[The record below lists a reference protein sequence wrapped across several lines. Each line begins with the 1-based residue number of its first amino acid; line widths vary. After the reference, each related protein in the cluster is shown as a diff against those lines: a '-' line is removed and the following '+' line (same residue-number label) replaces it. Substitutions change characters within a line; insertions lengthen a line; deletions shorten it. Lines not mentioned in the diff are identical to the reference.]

1 MRAHALK
8 GLRLPAPVCWML
20 CLLAGA
26 ALLLASPSPASAVGR
41 ATFNDMLVQKCP
53 QKGSCPWKLSCGVE
67 GKPEAEMFAGSKAKT
82 KYSVNINKGLD
93 IQTFPADIRCT
104 AWLDTGWIG
113 TSWEKLNTTTINVP
127 AGGEYTLDINS
138 RAQGS
143 VTVRMSVDSL
153 EISTPPPPPAA
164 PARPAKPAK
173 GKKGAVAPAAPA
185 ASQAPQVLAVFSPEP
200 DGRAVVVGLDWTA
213 FKKRVDDLGTRG
225 LQLAEVSTFEQ
236 GGKVYWNGIFHSSQ
250 QPILMLANQDG
261 DTFLKNWKTGTG
273 NRKRLFNLTIYPS
286 GGKILFTGL
295 FRDLGEKHSLWVGQN
310 RKEFDAK
317 VKELKNTQGL
327 QLIDVTTYKPSST
340 VLYAGAFRYEETQNE
355 YWQALDRAAF
365 EKRWQAARGKQM
377 QLIDV
382 ETYKDGNQRLF
393 DAIVHGGTPGDAVIG
408 VDLNAFVT
416 RWRDMVSKGLRPT
429 DLKVYQE

>member
-1 MRAHALK
+1 LK

-26 ALLLASPSPASAVGR
+26 VLLLASPSPASAVGR
-41 ATFNDMLVQKCP
+41 ATFNDMVVQRCP
-53 QKGSCPWKLSCGVE
+53 KGSCPWKLSCGVE
-67 GKPEAEMFAGSKAKT
+67 GKPEAEMFAGAKAKT

-93 IQTFPADIRCT
+93 IQTFPADVRCT

-138 RAQGS
+138 SAQGS
-143 VTVRMSVDSL
+143 VTVRLSVDSL
-153 EISTPPPPPAA
+153 EITTPPPPPAA
-164 PARPAKPAK
+164 PAPK
-173 GKKGAVAPAAPA
+173 GKKGAAAAPPAAPA
-185 ASQAPQVLAVFSPEP
+185 APQVLAVFSPEP
-200 DGRAVVVGLDWTA
+200 EGRAVVIGMEWNA

-225 LQLAEVSTFEQ
+225 LQLTEVSTFDQ
-236 GGKVYWNGIFHSSQ
+236 GGKVYWNGIFRSSQ

-295 FRDLGEKHSLWVGQN
+295 FRDLGDKHSLWVGQN
-310 RKEFDAK
+310 RKEFAAK
-317 VKELKNTQGL
+317 VKELKDSQGL
-327 QLIDVTTYKPSST
+327 QLIDVTTYKPT
-340 VLYAGAFRYEETQNE
+340 TTLLYAGAFRYEETPNE
-355 YWQALDRAAF
+355 YWQALDRADF
-365 EKRWQAARGKQM
+365 DKRWQAARGKQM
-377 QLIDV
+377 QLIDL

-393 DAIVHGGTPGDAVIG
+393 DAIVHGGTPGEAVIG
-408 VDLNAFVT
+408 VDLDAFVA
-416 RWRDMVSKGLRPT
+416 RWRDMVAKGLRPT
-429 DLKVYQE
+429 GLKVYRD

>member
-41 ATFNDMLVQKCP
+41 ATFNDMVVQKCP
-53 QKGSCPWKLSCGVE
+53 QKGACPWKLSCGVE
-67 GKPEAEMFAGSKAKT
+67 GKPEAEMFAGAKAKT
-82 KYSVNINKGLD
+82 KYTVNINKGLD

-113 TSWEKLNTTTINVP
+113 TTWEKLNTTTISVP

-138 RAQGS
+138 REQGS
-143 VTVRMSVDSL
+143 VTVRLSVDSL
-153 EISTPPPPPAA
+153 EISTPPPAA
-164 PARPAKPAK
+164 PAAK
-173 GKKGAVAPAAPA
+173 GKKGAAAAPPAAPA
-185 ASQAPQVLAVFSPEP
+185 TPQVLAVFGQEPE
-200 DGRAVVVGLDWTA
+200 GRAVVIGMEWNA
-213 FKKRVDDLGTRG
+213 FKKRVDDLSTRG
-225 LQLAEVSTFEQ
+225 LQLTEVSTFDQ
-236 GGKVYWNGIFHSSQ
+236 GGKPYWNGIFRSSQ
-250 QPILMLANQDG
+250 QSVLMLANEDA
-261 DTFLKNWKTGTG
+261 DTFLKNWKTATG
-273 NRKRLFNLTIYPS
+273 SRKRLVDLVIYPS

-295 FRDLGEKHSLWVGQN
+295 FRDLGDKHSFWVGQN

-327 QLIDVTTYKPSST
+327 QLIDMTTYKPSST
-340 VLYAGAFRYEETQNE
+340 LLYAGAFRYEETPNE

-365 EKRWQAARGKQM
+365 DKRWQAARGKQM
-377 QLIDV
+377 QLIDL

-393 DAIVHGGTPGDAVIG
+393 DAIVHGGTPGEAVIG
-408 VDLNAFVT
+408 VDLNAFT
-416 RWRDMVSKGLRPT
+416 ARWRDMISKGLRPT
-429 DLKVYQE
+429 DLKVYRE

>member
-1 MRAHALK
+1 MRAHSLK

-26 ALLLASPSPASAVGR
+26 VLLLASPSPASAVGR
-41 ATFNDMLVQKCP
+41 ATFNDMVVQRCP
-53 QKGSCPWKLSCGVE
+53 KGSCPWKLSCGVE
-67 GKPEAEMFAGSKAKT
+67 GKPEAEMFAGAKAKT

-93 IQTFPADIRCT
+93 IQTFPADVRCT

-138 RAQGS
+138 SAQGS
-143 VTVRMSVDSL
+143 VTVRLSVDSL
-153 EISTPPPPPAA
+153 EITTPPPPPAA
-164 PARPAKPAK
+164 PAPK
-173 GKKGAVAPAAPA
+173 GKKGAAAAPPAAPA
-185 ASQAPQVLAVFSPEP
+185 APQVLAVFSPEP
-200 DGRAVVVGLDWTA
+200 EGRAVVIGMEWNA

-225 LQLAEVSTFEQ
+225 LQLTEVSTFDQ
-236 GGKVYWNGIFHSSQ
+236 GGKVYWNGIFRSSQ

-295 FRDLGEKHSLWVGQN
+295 FRDLGDKHSLWVGQN
-310 RKEFDAK
+310 RKEFAAK
-317 VKELKNTQGL
+317 VKELKDSQGL
-327 QLIDVTTYKPSST
+327 QLIDVTTYKPT
-340 VLYAGAFRYEETQNE
+340 TTLLYAGAFRYEETPNE
-355 YWQALDRAAF
+355 YWQALDRADF
-365 EKRWQAARGKQM
+365 DKRWQAARGKQM
-377 QLIDV
+377 QLIDL

-393 DAIVHGGTPGDAVIG
+393 DAIVHGGTPGEAVIG
-408 VDLNAFVT
+408 VDLDAFVA
-416 RWRDMVSKGLRPT
+416 RWRDMVAKGLRPT
-429 DLKVYQE
+429 GLKVYRD